1 MTKSDWSTRLL
12 VDLVANVLEKGGSI
26 FVQKSGTVVVEL
38 RITPAIAQVAVLKA
52 ATKKLATVLQQ
63 RKGT

>member
-38 RITPAIAQVAVLKA
+38 RITPAIAQAAVLKA